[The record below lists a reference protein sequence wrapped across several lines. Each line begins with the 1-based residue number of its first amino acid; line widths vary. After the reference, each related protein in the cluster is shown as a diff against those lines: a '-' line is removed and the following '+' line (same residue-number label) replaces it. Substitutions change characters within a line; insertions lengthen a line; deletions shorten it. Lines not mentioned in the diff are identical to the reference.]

1 MDVKMK
7 FTINIPEEIS
17 DMLGIDED
25 TLFVTSYEDGI
36 LSVEPILDEEE
47 DEDEEYEEEEEESE
61 SENTEGV
68 TSEGFK
74 AFCEG
79 KAEGYLAGFEE
90 GYLKGYRDGS
100 NKHPYND
107 HAELNMFV
115 GRR

>member
-1 MDVKMK
+1 MDIKMK
-7 FTINIPEEIS
+7 FTINIPEEIR
-17 DMLGIDED
+17 DMLELDED

-47 DEDEEYEEEEEESE
+47 DEEEEEESE
-61 SENTEGV
+61 SDATDGV

-107 HAELNMFV
+107 YAELNMFV